1 MQIPHIKAGLFGQPL
16 SKSLSPDIFGI
27 FARLTGVK
35 ISYELRE
42 VPPDHLAGA
51 IDGARAEGWNGFNV
65 TLPYKTRV
73 CAMLDLADPAVKA
86 AGAVNTVRFGRTG
99 LEGLNTDARA
109 LLDAMRAS
117 GCDAA
122 GRASA
127 VFGAGGAAAS
137 AGWVL
142 GRASAAS
149 VTFYARDSEAAGRL
163 AARLSAAF
171 PKTVFSAAAFEAPCG
186 KPSIFIN
193 ATPLG
198 MYAPGRPPCAP
209 GPGDLA
215 VDMPYSPEG
224 AAFAAASAAAGART
238 VDGLE
243 LLVRQAALSLKF
255 WSGLPA
261 GDIVKFTDEALGL
274 LRKRLKQGDAR

>member
-1 MQIPHIKAGLFGQPL
+1 VQAPHVKAGLFGQPL
-16 SKSLSPDIFGI
+16 SKSLSPGIFAI

-51 IDGARAEGWNGFNV
+51 IDGARAEGWAGFNV
-65 TLPYKTRV
+65 TIPYKAKV
-73 CAMLDLADPAVKA
+73 CAMLAIADPAVKA
-86 AGAVNTVRFGRTG
+86 AGAVNAVRFGRGG

-109 LLDAMRAS
+109 LLDAIHDS
-117 GCDAA
+117 GVPAA
-122 GRASA
+122 GKRAA
-127 VFGAGGAAAS
+127 IFGAGGAAAS
-137 AGWVL
+137 AGWAL
-142 GRASAAS
+142 GRSSAAA
-149 VTFYARDSEAAGRL
+149 VTFLARDAAAAGRL
-163 AARLSAAF
+163 ASRLSAAF
-171 PKTVFSAAAFEAPCG
+171 PRTIFSTGAFEAPCD
-186 KPSIFIN
+186 KPSVFIN

-198 MYAPGRPPCAP
+198 MYASGRPPCAP

-215 VDMPYSPEG
+215 VDLAY
-224 AAFAAASAAAGART
+224 AAGGTEFAAASAAAGAAT

-261 GDIVKFTDEALGL
+261 GDIVKFTGEALAL
-274 LRKRLKQGDAR
+274 LRKDPQNGGS